1 MKDRYDFA
9 KGVRGKFHQPG
20 AVFKLPV
27 YLDAEIESYLAR
39 SAQARGV
46 ELDEIV
52 NQFLKRDIEIIEAAK

>member
-27 YLDAEIESYLAR
+27 HLDAEIESYLAR

-46 ELDEIV
+46 ELDELV
-52 NQFLKRDIEIIEAAK
+52 NQLLKRDIEIIEAAK